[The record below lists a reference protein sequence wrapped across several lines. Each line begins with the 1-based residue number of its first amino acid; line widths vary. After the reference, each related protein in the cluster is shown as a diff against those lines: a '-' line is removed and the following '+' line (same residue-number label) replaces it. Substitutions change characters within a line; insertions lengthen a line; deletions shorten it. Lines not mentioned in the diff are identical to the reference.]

1 LALAA
6 DCGRSAGD
14 IFAKM
19 KLRGG
24 LRAAIAAMDRRGT
37 VDKSRAR
44 AQGNLM
50 IWTLIQVALGGA
62 IGSSL
67 RYLSNVGAMRWFGPN
82 FPYGTI
88 FVNILGSFAMG
99 VLVVFLAHKGGNRF
113 APLLMTGV
121 LGGFTTFSAFSL
133 DSFTLWQRGDNLV
146 ALGYVLGSVVLSFS
160 ALIAGVYLTREVF
173 A

>member
-1 LALAA
+1 MATGAS
-6 DCGRSAGD
+6 GGD

-24 LRAAIAAMDRRGT
+24 LRAVIAAMDRRGT

-121 LGGFTTFSAFSL
+121 LGGFTTFSAFGWETLSL
-133 DSFTLWQRGDNLV
+133 LRDGRVLV
-146 ALGYVLGSVVLSFS
+146 ALAYVTASVGCSLLAAWLAWVLFR
-160 ALIAGVYLTREVF
+160 GG
-173 A
+173 